1 MTFSLQLY
9 NLKCSAILL
18 QKKKNILKEKSYVS
32 LRIKI
37 VNVSKGKMCVSYF
50 HIFLNIYRRKQLYD
64 DGWCL
69 LDTVFISSYR
79 LLHRNVQVSYCNIY
93 LVV

>member
-1 MTFSLQLY
+1 MTSSFTT
-9 NLKCSAILL
+9 LKFKMFCYPIA
-18 QKKKNILKEKSYVS
+18 KKKDIEKKV
-32 LRIKI
+32 LELKI
-37 VNVSKGKMCVSYF
+37 VNVSKGKMFVSYF
-50 HIFLNIYRRKQLYD
+50 HIFLNRRKQLYD